1 MRKIIRG
8 MNKMKI
14 ITKLIMYLLIVL
26 VSLGMVYLV
35 ILLDIFMTFYVI
47 SMIFGVLIII
57 YIFIIEEESDRN

>member
-1 MRKIIRG
+1 
-8 MNKMKI
+8 MKI